1 MDNNVDV
8 FHVFPYLCVMNWIKR
23 WYEEEPDN
31 FLKKGKV
38 IVLYGPRRVGKTLLI
53 NKILNSANAKIFIG
67 NGEDIDLA
75 DILKSKKTETYR
87 LFFSQYDI
95 IFIDEAQYI
104 ENVGLYLKM
113 LVDLMPEKIFIVT
126 GSSSF
131 NISGVIAEPLTGR
144 NVCRTL
150 FPISLLELKKQA
162 NNTDIISKI
171 EEYLIFGMYPE
182 VFSFNSINEK
192 IEYLINLRNSYLF
205 KDILALENIRNSS
218 RITDI
223 LKLLA
228 FQAGSEISINE
239 ISRKIGIAKAT
250 IEKYLDLLEKAFV
263 IKRIGSFSR
272 NLRNEI
278 AKSAKYYFYDNGI
291 RNALINNFN
300 SLKDRDDIDKLW
312 ENFVVMEMI
321 KKQEYLRQYSNNYFW
336 RTYYKKEIDF
346 VEERQGKLF
355 GYTIKWTSD
364 KTKAPSLWLETYKEA
379 SFEIITK
386 ENFLNLLDKL

>member
-1 MDNNVDV
+1 
-8 FHVFPYLCVMNWIKR
+8 MNWIKR
-23 WYEEEPDN
+23 WYEEDAGD
-31 FLKKGKV
+31 FLRKGKV
-38 IVLYGPRRVGKTLLI
+38 SVLYGPRRVGKTLLI
-53 NKILNSANAKIFIG
+53 NKILDNVNAKVFRG

-75 DILKSKKTETYR
+75 DVLKSKKTETYR

-95 IFIDEAQYI
+95 VFIDEAQYI
-104 ENVGLYLKM
+104 ENIGLYLKM

-131 NISGVIAEPLTGR
+131 NISGAVSEPLTGR
-144 NVCRTL
+144 NICRVL
-150 FPISLLELKKQA
+150 FPISVLELKKQID
-162 NNTDIISKI
+162 NTKIIGRL

-182 VFSFNSINEK
+182 IFSFNSINEK
-192 IEYLINLRNSYLF
+192 VEYLISLRNSYLF

-218 RITDI
+218 RMTDI

-228 FQAGSEISINE
+228 FQMGSEISINE

-263 IKRIGSFSR
+263 IKKIGSFSR

-300 SLKDRDDIDKLW
+300 PLKDRDDIGKLW

-355 GYTIKWTSD
+355 GYEIKWAAD
-364 KTKAPSLWLETYKEA
+364 NVKAPSLWLETYKEA
-379 SFEIITK
+379 SFDVITR
-386 ENFLNLLDKL
+386 ENFLAILE